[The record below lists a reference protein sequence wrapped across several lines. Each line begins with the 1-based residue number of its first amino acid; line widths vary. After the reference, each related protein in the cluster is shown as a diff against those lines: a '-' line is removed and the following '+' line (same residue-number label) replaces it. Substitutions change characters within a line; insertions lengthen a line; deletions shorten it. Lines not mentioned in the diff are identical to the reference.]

1 MAIHVLSCADDKW
14 EAESHLCTSFFLSF
28 FFLSLNLLLVL
39 LAKVE
44 RRLDGTSEGT
54 EGEALIG
61 KADLSEADLCQL
73 PKDSALGLSPNLQI
87 TFYSLLTKLTSPKDP
102 ETIARWCCGYSWS
115 RGTTSASGLPY
126 AHQQPSPPTTHTHV
140 EYIEL
145 IPLHSSNLTRH
156 FGGEVEYK

>member
-1 MAIHVLSCADDKW
+1 MFCPVLMINEKQKVTCV
-14 EAESHLCTSFFLSF
+14 HLSFFLF

-102 ETIARWCCGYSWS
+102 ETIAR
-115 RGTTSASGLPY
+115 
-126 AHQQPSPPTTHTHV
+126 
-140 EYIEL
+140 
-145 IPLHSSNLTRH
+145 
-156 FGGEVEYK
+156 